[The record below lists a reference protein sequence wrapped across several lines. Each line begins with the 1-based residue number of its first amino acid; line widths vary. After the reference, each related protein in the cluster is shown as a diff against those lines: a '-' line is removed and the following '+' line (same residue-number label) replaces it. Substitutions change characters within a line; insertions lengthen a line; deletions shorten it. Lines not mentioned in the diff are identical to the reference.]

1 MKGHLKTDQSIQ
13 INETIRKKPGSTL
26 FLDLLMPRDYRK
38 QSEGCYSI
46 VVAGKGTAERVS
58 FAKQRLWLNRIEFRV
73 VESSA
78 SILSNNGTVDFRTTA
93 TV

>member
-1 MKGHLKTDQSIQ
+1 
-13 INETIRKKPGSTL
+13 
-26 FLDLLMPRDYRK
+26 MPRDYRK

-46 VVAGKGTAERVS
+46 VVAGKGTSERVS
-58 FAKQRLWLNRIEFRV
+58 LAKQRLWLNRIEFRV

-78 SILSNNGTVDFRTTA
+78 LILSNNGTIDFRTTA